1 MRIWQQQNEASSNRN
16 KSKSIHSCS
25 NEYRNQKASD
35 SVKVQNERNSTQNLT
50 PQWKKLIL
58 RNYAFVFTNT
68 MKKKEMCI
76 QFPSF
81 LSQQDL
87 STRFKTSIHLRE
99 TKFIPVFVGQK
110 YISSTS
116 RATNERMQNW
126 GPSLTLKKT
135 TTALNLVE
143 HLKRVDIEKR
153 TWKRNKWFS
162 EVINKPFHHQMK
174 QKQTWRCLNKGI
186 KIRLH
191 WRS

>member
-35 SVKVQNERNSTQNLT
+35 SVKVQNEKNSTQNLT

-81 LSQQDL
+81 TSEQYL
-87 STRFKTSIHLRE
+87 STRSKTFVNLKKL
-99 TKFIPVFVGQK
+99 KFSLVALGQK
-110 YISSTS
+110 QVYTAS
-116 RATNERMQNW
+116 RNTNKQVQYW
-126 GPSLTLKKT
+126 ALLKAFT
-135 TTALNLVE
+135 
-143 HLKRVDIEKR
+143 
-153 TWKRNKWFS
+153 
-162 EVINKPFHHQMK
+162 K
-174 QKQTWRCLNKGI
+174 QQLP
-186 KIRLH
+186 
-191 WRS
+191 